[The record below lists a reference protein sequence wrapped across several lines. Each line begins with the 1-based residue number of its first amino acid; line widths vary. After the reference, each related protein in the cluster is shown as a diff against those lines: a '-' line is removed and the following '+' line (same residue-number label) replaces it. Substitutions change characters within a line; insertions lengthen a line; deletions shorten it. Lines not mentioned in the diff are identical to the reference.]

1 MIKLEILKLK
11 AIYKEMLWGGDKLGK
26 IYGKPIPSASTGESW
41 EAAEHKNGCSLIDG
55 GKYDG
60 KKITEALSD
69 MNGMGTLNEG
79 ADKFPLL
86 IKFIDA
92 NDKLSVQVHPDDA
105 YAAELEQGELGKTE
119 MWYILDA
126 AEGANLIFG
135 FNRDVTKEEF
145 AAAIKEGTLSDV
157 LNFVDVKKGDVFFIP
172 AGRVHAICEGLLI
185 AEIQQNS
192 DTTYR
197 LFDWN
202 RVDKNGNPRQLHIE
216 KGVKVSDTS
225 SSLGLERTVAL
236 SYADGDA
243 ERSMLAMCRYFA
255 AERVAVKGSV
265 KLLCDATSFNII
277 TVLDGEGEIDGVAA
291 KAGDGFIV
299 PAGYGEYAVAGD
311 ITVIRSFVPS
321 IEAEKQRLQKAGF
334 SQEEIDGI
342 TK

>member
-1 MIKLEILKLK
+1 MELLKLK

-26 IYGKPIPSASTGESW
+26 IYGKPIPSDRTGESW
-41 EAAEHKNGCSLIDG
+41 EAAEHKNGCSLVEG

-60 KKITEALSD
+60 MKITEALSD
-69 MNGMGTLNEG
+69 MNGMGTLNAG
-79 ADKFPLL
+79 AEKFPLL

-126 AEGANLIFG
+126 APGAKLIYG
-135 FNRDVTKEEF
+135 FDRDVTKEEY
-145 AAAIKEGTLSDV
+145 AESIKAGKLNEL

-216 KGVKVSDTS
+216 KGVKVSDTKS
-225 SSLGLERTVAL
+225 SKGLERTTAL
-236 SYADGDA
+236 KYTEGDA
-243 ERSMLAMCRYFA
+243 ERSTLAMCGYFA
-255 AERVAVKGSV
+255 AEHIAVNGSA
-265 KLLCDATSFNII
+265 KLNCDETSFNIF
-277 TVLDGEGEIDGVAA
+277 TVVGGEGVIAGKAAKSGDSFIMPAGFGEYTVSGSISVVRSYVPCLKAERARLEAAGFTAEQIDGVI
-291 KAGDGFIV
+291 K
-299 PAGYGEYAVAGD
+299 
-311 ITVIRSFVPS
+311 
-321 IEAEKQRLQKAGF
+321 
-334 SQEEIDGI
+334 
-342 TK
+342 

>member
-1 MIKLEILKLK
+1 MEILKLK
-11 AIYKEMLWGGDKLGK
+11 AIYKEMIWGGDKLGK

-79 ADKFPLL
+79 AEKFPLL

-135 FNRDVTKEEF
+135 FNKDITKEEF
-145 AAAIKEGTLSDV
+145 ATAIKEGTLSDV

-225 SSLGLERTVAL
+225 SSLGLERTEAL
-236 SYADGDA
+236 TYTDGDA

-255 AERVAVKGSV
+255 AERIGVKGNA
-265 KLLCDATSFNII
+265 KLDCDNTSFNII
-277 TVLDGEGEIDGVAA
+277 TVLDGEGEIDGVCA

-299 PAGYGEYAVAGD
+299 PAGYGKYSVSGS
-311 ITVIRSFVPS
+311 ITVIRSFVPA
-321 IEAEKQRLQKAGF
+321 IDAEKERLMKAGF
-334 SQEEIDGI
+334 SAEAIDGI
-342 TK
+342 VK